1 MIRPLGSVP
10 DFVVGDPP
18 ALPSETAP
26 DKTATDRAAEAIP
39 ATTTLADGQTDTPK
53 PQPAVYGTTFWLC
66 YLSNGALT
74 AAAALLYRYADFVSL
89 FGGGEFELGWIV
101 GVGMTGSLAMRWWL
115 GAGIDRLGPRRVWL
129 ASQALFAAVVAAH
142 VLVTTI
148 HGPAVYALRILYCVA
163 VAGVFGSS
171 ITFISRTVPAWRMA
185 EVLGTLGTSG
195 FIGMAVGPV
204 LGDLIAGGIESATL
218 AEQSA
223 AMRQM
228 FLLSAGLGVV
238 ALAAAAWATR
248 HAVKPVRRRRPH
260 TLWLVRRYHPGALL
274 AVGFAMGIL
283 ITLPS
288 TFLRPYLAELG
299 IREMKLFFL
308 VYAPTAFF
316 ARLATRRMSAE
327 FGVRPLILA
336 GLGLAI
342 ASVFAYLAVDRYA
355 MLALPAVFAGFSH
368 ALLFPTLMAGGAMAF
383 PDRHRG
389 LATTLML
396 ASMDVGTLIGSPLV
410 GGTVTLAAAGGVPAY
425 PAAFGVVVAVLLA
438 AIFAYARAP
447 VEVP

>member
-10 DFVVGDPP
+10 DFVIGDLAGPP
-18 ALPSETAP
+18 SDVAATLEAPTQEAAAAKSPAEPSAEPAP
-26 DKTATDRAAEAIP
+26 PSKP
-39 ATTTLADGQTDTPK
+39 AKSEPS
-53 PQPAVYGTTFWLC
+53 VYGSTFWLC

-74 AAAALLYRYADFVSL
+74 AAAALLYRYADFVNL

-101 GVGMTGSLAMRWWL
+101 GIGMTGSLAMRWWL
-115 GAGIDRLGPRRVWL
+115 GAGIDRIGPRRVWL
-129 ASQALFAAVVAAH
+129 ASQALFITVVAAH
-142 VLVTTI
+142 VLITTI
-148 HGPAVYALRILYCVA
+148 HGPAVYALRILYQIA
-163 VAGVFGSS
+163 IAGVFGSS

-204 LGDLIAGGIESATL
+204 LGDLLAGGFESASL
-218 AEQSA
+218 AEQTA

-228 FLLSAGLGVV
+228 FLVSAGLGIV
-238 ALAAAAWATR
+238 ALIAAAWATR
-248 HAVKPVRRRRPH
+248 HSIRPARRRRPH
-260 TLWLVRRYHPGALL
+260 TLWLLRKYHPGALL

-327 FGVRPLILA
+327 WGVRPVILL
-336 GLGLAI
+336 GLGLAVI
-342 ASVFAYLAVDRYA
+342 SVFGYLAVDRYA
-355 MLALPAVFAGFSH
+355 MLALPAAFAGVSH
-368 ALLFPTLMAGGAMAF
+368 ALLFPTLMAGGAIAF

-396 ASMDVGTLIGSPLV
+396 ASMDVGTLVGSPLV
-410 GGTVTLAAAGGVPAY
+410 GGTVTLAGANGWPAY
-425 PAAFGVVVAVLLA
+425 PAAFGVVIAVLA
-438 AIFAYARAP
+438 AAFIIYARRR
-447 VEVP
+447 